1 MSVRLFLSTKV
12 LHKTFLGSSETSC
25 TFKSSIE
32 KHFLGTAKAY
42 ALIALSKQPSCSSSP
57 SGLTVPEGFD
67 ASSRIHHRTDT
78 GTPRF
83 TTHLKLKKTL
93 IVLVYVSSC
102 RKTFQIFCARL
113 YEKESHH
120 SLAPSSSVNL
130 TLCKGLEIF
139 CKRNPDWKK

>member
-83 TTHLKLKKTL
+83 TTHLKLKKNIDCTGL
-93 IVLVYVSSC
+93 CFILQEDVSD
-102 RKTFQIFCARL
+102 L
-113 YEKESHH
+113 
-120 SLAPSSSVNL
+120 
-130 TLCKGLEIF
+130 LCKVVRERIPPLPGTFFVCEFNSVQRTGNILQT
-139 CKRNPDWKK
+139 KS